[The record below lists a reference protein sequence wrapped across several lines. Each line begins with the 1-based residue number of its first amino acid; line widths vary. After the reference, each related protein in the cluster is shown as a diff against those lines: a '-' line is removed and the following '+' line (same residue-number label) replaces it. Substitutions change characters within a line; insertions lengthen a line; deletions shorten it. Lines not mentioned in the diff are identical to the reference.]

1 MNRLPLW
8 PALSLVVAQQRSTG
22 ALDTKSIANKVPK
35 TPAKM
40 RLPPD
45 LVCFRRPRVK
55 LYQRRPTTD
64 SAAHPSYALYSA
76 IGASRERPDSGRS
89 RARALRQP
97 TEVTLVI
104 TRNHPEHGPCS
115 PSADAEHALGA
126 RSSPTSHVC
135 WRHLRDVACHPASID
150 GVEGIRAGTVC
161 AGSSYRRGG
170 LSGSR
175 LVHIAPYLDGRSA
188 RRRHADMRSMRRSC
202 SVNTHR
208 LDAPLNSRP
217 SGMVMRRSEVRAA
230 GYDPYILP
238 RGGVRSSV

>member
-45 LVCFRRPRVK
+45 LVCSRRPRVK

-115 PSADAEHALGA
+115 PSADAEHAFGGQIQ
-126 RSSPTSHVC
+126 P
-135 WRHLRDVACHPASID
+135 DVARLLASSSGRCMPSSIYRWGRGD
-150 GVEGIRAGTVC
+150 KGRHRVRWFELSSRRPLRLQTRPHRALPGRQVC
-161 AGSSYRRGG
+161 
-170 LSGSR
+170 
-175 LVHIAPYLDGRSA
+175 PSA
-188 RRRHADMRSMRRSC
+188 ACRHA
-202 SVNTHR
+202 
-208 LDAPLNSRP
+208 LDEEKLLCEYAPA
-217 SGMVMRRSEVRAA
+217 GRAA
-230 GYDPYILP
+230 QLTTIRHGN
-238 RGGVRSSV
+238 